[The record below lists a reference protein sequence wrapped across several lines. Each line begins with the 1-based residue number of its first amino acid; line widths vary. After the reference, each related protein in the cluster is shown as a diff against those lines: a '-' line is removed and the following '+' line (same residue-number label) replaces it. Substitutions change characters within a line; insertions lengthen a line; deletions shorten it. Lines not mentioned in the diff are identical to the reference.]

1 MTVYRSNILQQAT
14 PLQLQ
19 QAAAHNHSELFALNA
34 IAQSGEVITTNGLTY
49 TFIPGHKNNGMVAFP
64 ALTSEDAGK
73 QLDEMMN
80 WYRAHAAVGVGCW
93 SLSPSQP
100 ADLGARLLARGFQP
114 GWQPC
119 WMALD
124 LDTIRTGYPKPA
136 TLQVQADNNTNIS
149 QVKDLPYSGDNGA
162 VSDALMKRY
171 RDRAQRFVATMDGEI
186 VGHSC
191 VLLTTGPYGV
201 AGLYNVGV
209 IPEARN
215 KGVGKAVV
223 TAACLFA
230 QQQGYKYAVLNG
242 TGRRMYNQIG
252 FEWVG
257 DGLTWWLMANRYIT
271 NPPPAA
277 LIALTEAVCRGE
289 ISSINSMSQQFT
301 TVQLN
306 TPTANR
312 MTLMQLATHCRQPAA
327 AEALAA
333 LGAQLAVL
341 DAWDLGWKERAAALL
356 AVEPEQAN
364 RRYGEHN
371 ATLLHIA
378 AERNDL
384 ALAQLALTAHPD
396 LTIKDSTWN
405 APALGW
411 AHHLQRPDIVTLI
424 KGSMPAH

>member
-1 MTVYRSNILQQAT
+1 MDNAYLADSLQQAT
-14 PLQLQ
+14 PSQLQ
-19 QAAAHNHSELFALNA
+19 QAAAYNHIELFALNA
-34 IAQSGEVITTNGLTY
+34 RAQNGEVITNNGLTW
-49 TFIPGHKNNGMVAFP
+49 TFNPGQKNGNVGFP
-64 ALTSEDAGK
+64 ELNSEDAGA
-73 QLDEMMN
+73 QLDEMMH

-100 ADLGARLLARGFQP
+100 ADLGVRLLARGFQP

-124 LDTIRTGYPKPA
+124 LDTIITGYPKPGN
-136 TLQVQADNNTNIS
+136 LQVQADNNTNTS
-149 QVKDLPYSGDNGA
+149 QVKDLPYAGDNGA

-171 RDRAQRFVATMDGEI
+171 PDRAQRFIARMDGEI

-209 IPEARN
+209 IPKARN

-230 QQQGYKYAVLNG
+230 KQQGYKYAILNG
-242 TGRRMYNQIG
+242 TGRRMYNQVG

-257 DGLTWWLMANRYIT
+257 DGLTWWLMADNYIT
-271 NPPPAA
+271 HPPSPE
-277 LIALTEAVCRGE
+277 LISLAEAVGRGD
-289 ISSINSMSQQFT
+289 INSINTLSRQVT
-301 TVQLN
+301 AEQLN
-306 TPTANR
+306 TPLANR
-312 MTLMQLATHCRQPAA
+312 MTLMQLATHCKQAAA
-327 AEALAA
+327 AEHLAT
-333 LGAQLAVL
+333 LGIPLGVL

-356 AVEPEQAN
+356 AAEPDQVNA
-364 RRYGEHN
+364 RYGEHN

-378 AERNDL
+378 AERNDV

-396 LTIKDSTWN
+396 LSIKDSTWN

-411 AHHLQRPDIVTLI
+411 AYHMERLEIVALI
-424 KGSMPAH
+424 KGYQSS